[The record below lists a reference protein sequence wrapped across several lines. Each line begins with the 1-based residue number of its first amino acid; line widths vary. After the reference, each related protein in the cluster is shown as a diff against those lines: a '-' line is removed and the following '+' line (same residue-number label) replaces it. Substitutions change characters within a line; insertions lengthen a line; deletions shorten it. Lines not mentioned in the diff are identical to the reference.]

1 MRNWHR
7 LKNIVPL
14 LLAIGMSADSRA
26 QQMMDFPSF
35 AGPAYMAGPQPA
47 YSATAA
53 QGMPQSFQSNPM
65 ISPFDQAFEQ
75 HFNSDGLWFKRALG
89 GFGPG
94 SSLNDFYFNVDY
106 TRTKTRQLHGLF
118 GNPTAAT
125 YLQDSIVNNAP
136 NFPDNVFLPQFQEKY
151 TQNIPRF
158 WRDGIRL
165 SGGMENRTGWGFSW
179 NVKYDG
185 KDRAAYDARANVEA
199 TRRGLFQVTHFS
211 DAVFLEATGGVANP
225 NVPTNLRQVN
235 ERQILETQILN
246 ARLFDAANAETF
258 GVAGNTDDILDRN
271 LYPYGSIPLH
281 NGVDPDGFPQIFDL
295 DFVLQQTVET
305 YGSGAQ
311 VSFSPV
317 YEDNSLQVRP
327 IFGGRFF
334 GVNES
339 IDFRGVDSGLDYLP
353 DLPDGVDDD
362 GDFVI
367 DNVEENGTLAFTDR
381 TPNID
386 EEILIRSYLSS
397 RVSSTMGGP
406 EIGIEYSVGER
417 GSFSL
422 NGSTRV
428 GALFNHERST
438 LSGDNIGDTITTDIE
453 NGITV
458 LADMFDTTTANGQ
471 LTQNAFTD
479 SMSST
484 HVSPMFEQS
493 FHAEVPLFE
502 KIPVL
507 RDVPQL
513 ESATFRAG
521 WTFTWIG
528 EVANP
533 GQQITWMSLPR
544 DGIFP
549 TLKVARDDF
558 FQHTLDL
565 GIHWEF

>member
-14 LLAIGMSADSRA
+14 LLAVGMSADSRA

-35 AGPAYMAGPQPA
+35 AGPAYMAGTQPA

-94 SSLNDFYFNVDY
+94 SSLNDFHFNVDY
-106 TRTKTRQLHGLF
+106 TRTRTRQLHGLF

-125 YLQDSIVNNAP
+125 FLQDSIVNNAP

-151 TQNIPRF
+151 TENIPRF

-179 NVKYDG
+179 NAKYDG
-185 KDRAAYDARANVEA
+185 KESAAYDARANVEA
-199 TRRGLFQVTHFS
+199 TRRGLNQVTHFS

-225 NVPTNLRQVN
+225 NVPTSLRQVN

-258 GVAGNTDDILDRN
+258 GVAGNTNDILDRN

-281 NGVDPDGFPQIFDL
+281 NGVDPDGFPQLFDL
-295 DFVLQQTVET
+295 DFVLQQTIET
-305 YGSGAQ
+305 YGSGAH

-334 GVNES
+334 GIRES
-339 IDFRGVDSGLDYLP
+339 INFRGVDSGLDYLP

-367 DNVEENGTLAFTDR
+367 DNVEENGTLTFTDR

-386 EEILIRSYLSS
+386 EEILIRSFVSS
-397 RVSSTMGGP
+397 EVRSTMGGP
-406 EIGIEYSVGER
+406 EIGFEYSVGER
-417 GSFSL
+417 GSLSL
-422 NGSTRV
+422 SGSTRV
-428 GALFNHERST
+428 GALFNNEKST
-438 LSGDNIGDTITTDIE
+438 LAGDNIGDTVRTDID
-453 NGITV
+453 NGITI

-479 SMSST
+479 SMSTT

-493 FHAEVPLFE
+493 FRAEIPLFE
-502 KIPVL
+502 KLPVL
-507 RDVPQL
+507 RDMPQL
-513 ESATFRAG
+513 ENATFRAG

-528 EVANP
+528 EVADP
-533 GQQITWMSLPR
+533 GQQITWVSRPR
-544 DGIFP
+544 DGVFP
-549 TLKVARDDF
+549 TLKVTRDNF

>member
-14 LLAIGMSADSRA
+14 LLTVGMSADSSA

-35 AGPAYMAGPQPA
+35 AGPAYMAGPQPG
-47 YSATAA
+47 YSPTSA

-65 ISPFDQAFEQ
+65 TSPFDQAYEQ
-75 HFNSDGLWFKRALG
+75 HFNTDGLWFKRALG

-94 SSLNDFYFNVDY
+94 SSLNDFYFNIDY
-106 TRTKTRQLHGLF
+106 TRTKTRQMNGLF
-118 GNPTAAT
+118 GDPTAAT
-125 YLQDSIVNNAP
+125 FLQDSIVNNAP
-136 NFPDNVFLPQFQEKY
+136 GFPDNVFLPQYQEKY
-151 TQNIPRF
+151 SQIIPPF

-179 NVKYDG
+179 NAKYDG
-185 KDRAAYDARANVEA
+185 VDSGTYDARAIVEA
-199 TRRGLFQVTHFS
+199 TRRQFVQVTHFS

-235 ERQILETQILN
+235 ERRILETQILN

-258 GVAGNTDDILDRN
+258 GVSGGTDDILDRS
-271 LYPYGSIPLH
+271 LYPYGSIPMH
-281 NGVDPDGFPQIFDL
+281 NGIDVDGFPQLFDL
-295 DFVLQQTVET
+295 DFVLEQTIET
-305 YGSGAQ
+305 YGSGAHI
-311 VSFSPV
+311 SFSPV

-327 IFGGRFF
+327 IIGGRFF
-334 GVNES
+334 RIRES
-339 IDFRGVDSGLDYLP
+339 MNFRGVDSGLDYLP

-362 GDFVI
+362 DDFVI
-367 DNVEENGTLAFTDR
+367 DNVEENGTLNFTDR

-386 EEILIRSYLSS
+386 EEILVRSFVSS
-397 RVSSTMGGP
+397 QVRSTMGGP
-406 EIGIEYSVGER
+406 EIGFEYTVGER
-417 GSFSL
+417 GSLSL

-428 GALFNHERST
+428 GALFNHEKAT
-438 LSGDNIGDTITTDIE
+438 LAGDNIGDTLTTDLE

-479 SMSST
+479 SNATT

-493 FHAEVPLFE
+493 FRAEVPLFE

-507 RDVPQL
+507 RDMPQL
-513 ESATFRAG
+513 EYATFRAG

-528 EVANP
+528 EVADP
-533 GQQITWMSLPR
+533 GQQITWLSRPR
-544 DGIFP
+544 DGVFP
-549 TLKVARDDF
+549 TLNVSRDSF
-558 FQHTLDL
+558 YQHTLDL